1 MLRTTVVGSWPPEER
16 YRSSLALYFHGQ
28 MDEPESES
36 LLKEVAAVA
45 IAQQQACGLDEYTG
59 GETSAD
65 SFILHMPRF
74 LIGIEPTDQRDAW
87 GGRGSYAVIG
97 SLGAPN
103 GLGVAAAFRRER
115 TIEPRLAKVTIP
127 GPSEIT
133 TMLEPR
139 EAVRRAWPV
148 VVGLIRAEIRQLIL
162 AGAIDVQLDVPQIA
176 MGLADG
182 GWETAT
188 AVDVIAAIFADFT
201 TIRRSVHL
209 CYGDFGAR
217 SWVTN
222 RALSPLIPTIQTLG
236 GGIVDR
242 GVLELSLPEQWAE
255 RHLLAETPPQLEIA
269 AGIVDVKDPRVQTV
283 AELCQL
289 AAQLLTVVPAARL
302 LLCPS
307 CGLGRR
313 TVQLATAKVTSMVA
327 AAKLL

>member
-1 MLRTTVVGSWPPEER
+1 LSGSWPPDER
-16 YRSSLALYFHGQ
+16 HRSLLARYFSAQ
-28 MDEPESES
+28 TDELGAES
-36 LLKEVAAVA
+36 LLTEVAAVA
-45 IAQQQACGLDEYTG
+45 IAQQQACGLDAYTG

-65 SFILHMPRF
+65 SFILHFPRS
-74 LIGIEPTDQRDAW
+74 LTGIESTDQREAW
-87 GGRGSYAVIG
+87 GGRGSYALIG
-97 SLGAPN
+97 SVDAPG
-103 GLGVAAAFRRER
+103 GLGIATAFRRER
-115 TIEPRLAKVTIP
+115 AIEPRLTKVTIP

-148 VVGLIRAEIRQLIL
+148 VVDLIRAEIRQLIL
-162 AGAIDVQLDVPQIA
+162 AGATDVQLDVPQIA

-182 GWETAT
+182 GWETAA
-188 AVDVIAAIFADFT
+188 AVDIIAAIFAGFT

-222 RALSPLIPTIQTLG
+222 RALSPLIPTIQALG

-242 GVLELSLPEQWAE
+242 VVLELALPEQWAE
-255 RHLLAETPPQLEIA
+255 RHLLAETPLQLEIA
-269 AGIVDVKDPRVQTV
+269 AGIVDVKDPRVQTT
-283 AELCQL
+283 AELRHL
-289 AAQLLTVVPAARL
+289 AEQLLAVVPAARL

-313 TVQLATAKVTSMVA
+313 TVELAIAKVTAMVGA
-327 AAKLL
+327 ARSL